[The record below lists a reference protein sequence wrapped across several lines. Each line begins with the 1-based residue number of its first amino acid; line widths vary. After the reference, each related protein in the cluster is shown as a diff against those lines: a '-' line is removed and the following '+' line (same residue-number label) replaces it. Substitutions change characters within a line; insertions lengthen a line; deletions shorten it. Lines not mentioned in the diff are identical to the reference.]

1 MIIDLFSYLGE
12 SRFGYGLSAEELTAG
27 LRSNSI
33 DGAIVAP
40 THRRDHDFETANRE
54 VAELPGSA
62 WLPLMPLARVDPWDS
77 EAAVRMLDDAVDR
90 GQGARGLF
98 LHPLEEHFVD
108 DARVRPLARRAVEL
122 AIPIV
127 VAPGCQIFSE
137 PVQSHSSPAGVPR
150 CLSILTDGSQFNISG
165 LSQVDAG
172 LALQHDNVYVHTSGV
187 YRDDWISLVASTVG
201 QAERML
207 FASAAPVMNTAYELR
222 RVQLAHVPTA
232 AKELILH
239 GNVVQLFGD
248 ESWAS

>member
-1 MIIDLFSYLGE
+1 MIIDGLSYLGE

-54 VAELPGSA
+54 VAQAARESS
-62 WLPLMPLARVDPWDS
+62 LPLMPLARVDPWDS
-77 EAAVRMLDDAVDR
+77 EAAVRMLDDAVS

-98 LHPLEEHFVD
+98 LHPLEEHFRIN

-127 VAPGCQIFSE
+127 VATGYQGFSE
-137 PVQSHSSPAGVPR
+137 PVQITQFARWCPEVPV
-150 CLSILTDGSQFNISG
+150 ILTNGGQFNISG

-201 QAERML
+201 AERML